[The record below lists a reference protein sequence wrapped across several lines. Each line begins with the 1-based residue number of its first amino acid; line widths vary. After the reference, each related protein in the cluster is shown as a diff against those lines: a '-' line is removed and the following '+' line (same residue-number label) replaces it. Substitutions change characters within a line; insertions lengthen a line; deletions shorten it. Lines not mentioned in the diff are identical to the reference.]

1 MFEVMKAKRQLQNL
15 TFAKYA
21 HPSDIEILAP
31 LDDYKSS
38 DDVKAYFVKLWPK
51 IRQQTIAL
59 CGSHF
64 HVTEGSCRKL
74 YELCNHTAQTLKIDP
89 DEFKLNLYIEEGYHI
104 NSYTLRDKEAY
115 YISLTTGSVDRL
127 SEEELTFLLGH
138 ELGHLLSGHIEY
150 HLLLAYLPET
160 VRFGLRVSE
169 VGHNLIRRGVDF
181 LGKRFNKSDDQ
192 PQESIKEQAPDSQT
206 GLKKIMGIAGG
217 VARMNLWN
225 RTSEYTADRIG
236 LLACQDINVAL
247 SALMKISGLPQ
258 TYYKEASIDEFIK
271 QAHEF
276 QDTYGGQY
284 DSLLKELDVL
294 DEDHPWLIRRANELL
309 KWYNSEYKN
318 FILKD

>member
-1 MFEVMKAKRQLQNL
+1 MHSKHTIKELAFTE
-15 TFAKYA
+15 YG
-21 HPSDIEILAP
+21 HPADLEILLP
-31 LDDYKSS
+31 LEEYKSS
-38 DDVKAYFVKLWPK
+38 EEVKAYFVKLWPK

-64 HVTEGSCRKL
+64 HVTKGSCRKL
-74 YELCNHTAQTLKIDP
+74 YELSKEVESTLHIDST
-89 DEFKLNLYIEEGYHI
+89 KNKTYLYTEEGYHI
-104 NSYTLRDKEAY
+104 NSYTLRDKDAY
-115 YISLTTGSVDRL
+115 YLSLTTGSVDRL
-127 SEEELTFLLGH
+127 SEEELKFLIGH

-169 VGHNLIRRGVDF
+169 VGHNITSKGLEF
-181 LGKRFNKSDDQ
+181 FKNKLRK
-192 PQESIKEQAPDSQT
+192 QEEPTKEAKKIKDETPSANS
-206 GLKKIMGIAGG
+206 GLKKILGIAGG
-217 VARMNLWN
+217 VARINQWN

-258 TYYKEASIDEFIK
+258 TYYKEVSIEEFIK

-276 QDTYGGQY
+276 NDTYGGGY
-284 DSLLKELDVL
+284 DSLLKQLDVL

-309 KWYNSEYKN
+309 NWYNTEYPN
-318 FILKD
+318 FIL

>member
-1 MFEVMKAKRQLQNL
+1 MQIKQSIKELVFTE
-15 TFAKYA
+15 YG
-21 HPSDIEILAP
+21 HPSDLEILLP
-31 LDDYKSS
+31 LDEYKSS
-38 DDVKAYFVKLWPK
+38 EDVKAYFVKLWPK

-74 YELCNHTAQTLKIDP
+74 YELSKDVENTLHIDSTDCKIH
-89 DEFKLNLYIEEGYHI
+89 LYTEEGYHI

-115 YISLTTGSVDRL
+115 YVSLTTGSVDRL
-127 SEEELTFLLGH
+127 SEEELKFLIGH

-169 VGHNLIRRGVDF
+169 VGHNLAQKSFDF
-181 LGKRFNKSDDQ
+181 LAKRLKKNDGQTEEAIKNKEGV
-192 PQESIKEQAPDSQT
+192 PESNS
-206 GLKKIMGIAGG
+206 GLKKILGIAGG
-217 VARMNLWN
+217 VTRMNLWN

-258 TYYKEASIDEFIK
+258 TYYKDASIEEFIK

-276 QDTYGGQY
+276 NETYGGGY
-284 DSLLKELDVL
+284 DSLLKQLDVL

-309 KWYNSEYKN
+309 KWYNTEYKN
-318 FILKD
+318 FILES